1 ITEEEFI
8 EGYLRSTQKLFVNFL
23 FSEDKEEI
31 YNLYNLLVQGFP
43 FDTILYERPEYT
55 EQEKPVE
62 VVYGQMK
69 KSLEDSLY
77 NLKVNEYTSP
87 ILTEDGWYIFR
98 LTNKTE
104 TPLPTIDERE
114 NARNTVRNT
123 IEARKE
129 KELYKNYFINFF
141 SNKNVEADANLLKEL
156 TIKLSEIISK
166 KKDNLKI
173 YDEPVYLS
181 SEDFYNLKESFDNSL
196 LQSSFIKFED
206 NPVTLNYFINHLVFE
221 GFNSDKTDAESIF
234 NLLNKKVRKFIEEEL
249 LVREG
254 YRLGLNNNPEVQSQL
269 KIWKENYM
277 YQLMQSLY
285 ADSVQVT
292 EEEVIKYY
300 EERNREK
307 KYPVLVNIIEI
318 LTDSISTIEKIMEE
332 INHGK
337 DIRELALK
345 YTKREWVKEKNGE
358 FGLFPVFM
366 HGEIGRIAET
376 MEVGEIYGPLK
387 INEGYSVFKLIDK
400 RKEKIIPPEPYEK
413 FKENYFKSLKFQ
425 KAKLMMNNKTADLAI
440 KFGVSINHEIL
451 KDIPVTNINSFG
463 FRYLGFGGRITAA
476 PLIAPNNNWV
486 EKWIEKMDIIQ

>member
-1 ITEEEFI
+1 
-8 EGYLRSTQKLFVNFL
+8 
-23 FSEDKEEI
+23 
-31 YNLYNLLVQGFP
+31 
-43 FDTILYERPEYT
+43 
-55 EQEKPVE
+55 
-62 VVYGQMK
+62 
-69 KSLEDSLY
+69 
-77 NLKVNEYTSP
+77 
-87 ILTEDGWYIFR
+87 
-98 LTNKTE
+98 
-104 TPLPTIDERE
+104 
-114 NARNTVRNT
+114 
-123 IEARKE
+123 
-129 KELYKNYFINFF
+129 
-141 SNKNVEADANLLKEL
+141 
-156 TIKLSEIISK
+156 
-166 KKDNLKI
+166 
-173 YDEPVYLS
+173 
-181 SEDFYNLKESFDNSL
+181 
-196 LQSSFIKFED
+196 
-206 NPVTLNYFINHLVFE
+206 
-221 GFNSDKTDAESIF
+221 
-234 NLLNKKVRKFIEEEL
+234 
-249 LVREG
+249 
-254 YRLGLNNNPEVQSQL
+254 
-269 KIWKENYM
+269 
-277 YQLMQSLY
+277 
-285 ADSVQVT
+285 
-292 EEEVIKYY
+292 
-300 EERNREK
+300 
-307 KYPVLVNIIEI
+307 
-318 LTDSISTIEKIMEE
+318 MEE